1 MNQRLYK
8 WVDGALEER
17 EIDSIDVAAWLAHG
31 WSLTV
36 PTVLEPMIVPTV
48 LEPIE
53 PNRRKSTHSETK

>member
-17 EIDSIDVAAWLAHG
+17 EIDTIDVAAWLAHG

-36 PTVLEPMIVPTV
+36 PTALET
-48 LEPIE
+48 IE
-53 PNRRKSTHSETK
+53 PTRKKTAVNEMK

>member
-17 EIDSIDVAAWLAHG
+17 EIDTIDVAAWLAHG

-36 PTVLEPMIVPTV
+36 PTALETLEP
-48 LEPIE
+48 LIE
-53 PNRRKSTHSETK
+53 PVRKKPGPTA

>member
-17 EIDSIDVAAWLAHG
+17 EIDSIDVPAWLAHG

-36 PTVLEPMIVPTV
+36 PTP

-53 PNRRKSTHSETK
+53 PTRKRTAVNEAK

>member
-17 EIDSIDVAAWLAHG
+17 EIDTIDVAAWLAHG

-36 PTVLEPMIVPTV
+36 PTPLETLEP
-48 LEPIE
+48 LIE
-53 PNRRKSTHSETK
+53 PTRKRALTSETK

>member
-17 EIDSIDVAAWLAHG
+17 EIDTIDVAAWLAHG
-31 WSLTV
+31 WTLTV
-36 PTVLEPMIVPTV
+36 STP

-53 PNRRKSTHSETK
+53 PTRKKTGLTA